1 MARPIASRRAQ
12 KDLRRIWRW
21 VAEDA
26 GARRA
31 DEILDRLLAVC
42 DLYATQPQAGRLHP
56 EFGPAIRSCRS
67 GPYLI
72 FYRPRGATIEIA
84 RVIDGRRDLPAAWA
98 EPDPSNGAP

>member
-1 MARPIASRRAQ
+1 MARPVVSRRAQ
-12 KDLRRIWRW
+12 QDLRRIWRW
-21 VAEDA
+21 EARDA

-31 DEILDRLLAVC
+31 DEFLDHILAICGLFA
-42 DLYATQPQAGRLHP
+42 AQPQAGRLRP

-72 FYRPRGATIEIA
+72 FYRSCGAEIV
-84 RVIDGRRDLPAAWA
+84 RVIDGRRDLPVAWA